1 MLCSD
6 SVFFCLCHV
15 GLWTRTSSYSCSGN
29 SDLQALL
36 LTLTFVQLAW
46 YWLAVRHAD
55 ANAETHSVWRSVVVG
70 RNLQKWSKQIPES
83 YDNLL
88 AIVKNKIILLLHAV
102 ISHNAN
108 TLISNHKIKQ
118 QICMVWKSQTHPTQ
132 SSVCMSWSAV
142 MNLMR
147 SFSHDTWY
155 LEKLSV
161 CFLEITW

>member
-6 SVFFCLCHV
+6 SDFFCLCHV
-15 GLWTRTSSYSCSGN
+15 GLWTRTSSYSCR
-29 SDLQALL
+29 ALL
-36 LTLTFVQLAW
+36 LKLTFVQLAW
-46 YWLAVRHAD
+46 CWLAVRHAD
-55 ANAETHSVWRSVVVG
+55 ATAETHSVWRSAVVD
-70 RNLQKWSKQIPES
+70 RNVQKWRVQKKIPET
-83 YDNLL
+83 YDHLL
-88 AIVKNKIILLLHAV
+88 AIAKNIIILLPHAV

-132 SSVCMSWSAV
+132 SSECMSWSAV